1 MKRQKVVKSVLVGAL
16 VILVCLAVVLVQR
29 RFAQATSAAE
39 SSQEQE
45 DIEICMSHLKQI
57 GVALNKYRQDHN
69 GELPLGLRALYP
81 KYVSSEDIFFCSNDP
96 NAEKSR
102 DVVIP
107 EVGRPI
113 YSSYMYQYILGVDHG
128 ALQIRKIK
136 IPRGRTFKELYAERG
151 EELPIVVCVHHQTL
165 EQQRPFQPRLWL
177 VLRLNGKVEKVFK
190 YVKSSEDL

>member
-113 YSSYMYQYILGVDHG
+113 YSSYMYQYILGVEPG
-128 ALQIRKIK
+128 ALQAGELKLPPPK
-136 IPRGRTFKELYAERG
+136 LFKELYAERG
-151 EELPIVVCVHHQTL
+151 EELPIVVCDHHQGKP
-165 EQQRPFQPRLWL
+165 RPMQPELYL

-190 YVKSSEDL
+190 YVESSEDL